1 MSALESRASFR
12 ARALEIGMQS
22 DFVDLL
28 VKSGIDSFG
37 RLAFVCPS
45 VAGSSDDR
53 PLITAIEARISR
65 SLKDAEVP
73 DLRRLF
79 FESHTL
85 ALADMR
91 SRVERT
97 GADTPREVP
106 AAERMSRLQEQKSR
120 LSSVIFNEHTEP
132 AHCLAD
138 KIQSMLESGS
148 LTYLPPNK
156 CPSRSM
162 EIASDRPQPQ
172 ITLDGH
178 GMIKVTKAALAL
190 DCDVRGELRM
200 REAFLRR
207 SLAFDQARLM
217 SFIVQEAWH
226 DSLFRTITREP
237 PAGHLYVNIS
247 QLLSADRELWA
258 LLAQH
263 SRGSLSP
270 APGAAPPLDALMAKY
285 QHDPQVQ
292 ICITPLPGARASAS
306 TSPAHVEVFTPGKG
320 NGKGPKG
327 KGAGKGKKG
336 SGKLLPAKRKFEDT
350 PQPFS
355 QRAQILQLLKQ
366 MPKDCV

>member
-1 MSALESRASFR
+1 MVALH
-12 ARALEIGMQS
+12 L
-22 DFVDLL
+22 
-28 VKSGIDSFG
+28 
-37 RLAFVCPS
+37 CPS
-45 VAGSSDDR
+45 VTGSSDDK
-53 PLITAIEARISR
+53 PLITAVEGRISR
-65 SLKDAEVP
+65 SLKDAELP

-79 FESHTL
+79 FESHML

-97 GADTPREVP
+97 GTDTPTEVP
-106 AAERMSRLQEQKSR
+106 AAERMSRLQEQKAR
-120 LSSVIFNEHTEP
+120 LSSVICNEHTEP

-162 EIASDRPQPQ
+162 EIASDRPEPQ
-172 ITLDGH
+172 ITLDGR

-190 DCDVRGELRM
+190 DCDVRGGLRL

-226 DSLFRTITREP
+226 DSLFRAIAREP

-292 ICITPLPGARASAS
+292 ICITPLPGTRASPS
-306 TSPAHVEVFTPGKG
+306 TPHLNVEIVPPGKG
-320 NGKGPKG
+320 NGQGPNKG
-327 KGAGKGKKG
+327 KGMGKGKKG
-336 SGKLLPAKRKFEDT
+336 GKL
-350 PQPFS
+350 
-355 QRAQILQLLKQ
+355 
-366 MPKDCV
+366 